1 MGFEDCLRIFKGP
14 IFLWTMISISTSP
27 TNWHHDE
34 TGFGLSQA
42 TTSAPSYP
50 LGWTCYFEATILV
63 DVSVCQIRF
72 WCLDVGW
79 CFFFLNYLLLQRW
92 GYCWLKL
99 CFFFFLS
106 GWLIS
111 FQFWGKDSLRYVYIY
126 IYLHMLLY
134 SCLLYDNFSVVWT
147 PSSLYSMCMQNFHLL
162 ILCCGD
168 HPWGMQKT
176 PQWRKEYPRS
186 KSGGFG
192 CYNCFHR
199 FVVADSCFSNG
210 EFFQQSSGWKK
221 SIGILGYFWCTQFFW
236 GGEHI
241 KHST

>member
-1 MGFEDCLRIFKGP
+1 MLPEGTHLQGTHFPLNHDIHLDF
-14 IFLWTMISISTSP
+14 
-27 TNWHHDE
+27 TNWHHESRQDLVLVKPQHPLLRTLWDE
-34 TGFGLSQA
+34 PVTLR
-42 TTSAPSYP
+42 P
-50 LGWTCYFEATILV
+50 
-63 DVSVCQIRF
+63 RF
-72 WCLDVGW
+72 WSMFLCVKLDFLVFGCW
-79 CFFFLNYLLLQRW
+79 MMLGFCCFFLNYLLLQRW

-99 CFFFFLS
+99 CFLFFLS

-192 CYNCFHR
+192 CYNMLQLFPSFC
-199 FVVADSCFSNG
+199 SCG
-210 EFFQQSSGWKK
+210 
-221 SIGILGYFWCTQFFW
+221 
-236 GGEHI
+236 
-241 KHST
+241 